1 MTLVGVIQV
10 LELFF
15 VCPCTGKLTQGRRS
29 KPEGRRDG
37 AGGPASS
44 VWALLAAD
52 VGAALRSGPT
62 GSAGGGNGKP
72 AHIAGLPDPF
82 AQVSIAER
90 FYERV
95 YALAAASEGGPGR
108 EPGLEG
114 SAPLGTIQHWNDG
127 HALDGG
133 GKCSTLNT
141 MPRPISCQ

>member
-1 MTLVGVIQV
+1 M
-10 LELFF
+10 
-15 VCPCTGKLTQGRRS
+15 
-29 KPEGRRDG
+29 
-37 AGGPASS
+37 
-44 VWALLAAD
+44 WALLAAD

-62 GSAGGGNGKP
+62 GSAGGGPGNGKP

-95 YALAAASEGGPGR
+95 YALAAASQGGPGR
-108 EPGLEG
+108 EPGMEG

-133 GKCSTLNT
+133 GKCSTMST
-141 MPRPISCQ
+141 MPRPVSCQ